1 MTESVTD
8 RPEPAAPAVA
18 PQAEPTGD
26 PAASPAGDPRA
37 AAVPAPPSVPPSPA
51 APPAPRRRRPP
62 ARVLR
67 AVGRWTAAVTVF
79 GVFCAGTAYG
89 ITRMER
95 HEVPGLATASDGRWT
110 YPELTLPALP
120 SGSPRPF
127 APGNE
132 AEVHHADPRE
142 LLVPLPEGAVGAEE
156 AGKGGKGGKAGKD
169 GETEGLPPSKGG
181 WVTIGDYAGLYE
193 EGERDELRQRLADDA
208 VRHIAARGW
217 VMPDGTRTSVHLLRF
232 NSGAVAGDFHTETV
246 YGGLA
251 PGLTLAGAPDSELDE
266 SWPPETAPENVE
278 IEVYD
283 EPEPRGDVHTRHA
296 YLLAGDTVALI
307 VQSRKGTAPA
317 VPFRQTVI
325 LQAQL
330 LG

>member
-1 MTESVTD
+1 MPV
-8 RPEPAAPAVA
+8 P
-18 PQAEPTGD
+18 
-26 PAASPAGDPRA
+26 
-37 AAVPAPPSVPPSPA
+37 PAP
-51 APPAPRRRRPP
+51 PRRRRPS

-67 AVGRWTAAVTVF
+67 AVGRWTAAVGRWTAAVTVF

-89 ITRMER
+89 ITRLER
-95 HEVPGLATASDGRWT
+95 HEVPGLATESDGRWK
-110 YPELTLPALP
+110 YPRLTLPALP

-127 APGNE
+127 AQGNE
-132 AEVHHADPRE
+132 GEIHHADPRE
-142 LLVPLPEGAVGAEE
+142 LLIPLPEGAEE
-156 AGKGGKGGKAGKD
+156 DERAGKD
-169 GETEGLPPSKGG
+169 GGLPPAKGD
-181 WVTIGDYAGLYE
+181 WVTVEDYTGLYAK
-193 EGERDELRQRLADDA
+193 GEHEELRQRLADDA

-232 NSGAVAGDFHTETV
+232 NSGAVADDFHTDAV

-251 PGLTLAGAPDSELDE
+251 PGLTLETAPGSELDE
-266 SWPPETAPENVE
+266 SWPSKAAPENVE

-283 EPEPRGDVHTRHA
+283 EPKPRGETHTRQA

-307 VQSRKGTAPA
+307 VQTRKGTAPA

>member
-8 RPEPAAPAVA
+8 RPEPAAPAV
-18 PQAEPTGD
+18 PPS
-26 PAASPAGDPRA
+26 ASPAAGPWVA
-37 AAVPAPPSVPPSPA
+37 PVPAPPS
-51 APPAPRRRRPP
+51 APPAPKRRRPS

-127 APGNE
+127 ALGNE
-132 AEVHHADPRE
+132 AEIHHADPRE
-142 LLVPLPEGAVGAEE
+142 LLIPLPEGAEE
-156 AGKGGKGGKAGKD
+156 AGKG

-181 WVTIGDYAGLYE
+181 WVTIGDYTGLYE
-193 EGERDELRQRLADDA
+193 KAERDELRQRLADDA

-251 PGLTLAGAPDSELDE
+251 PGLTLAGAPGSELDE

-296 YLLAGDTVALI
+296 YLLAGDTVALV

>member
-1 MTESVTD
+1 MTEPVTD
-8 RPEPAAPAVA
+8 RPEPAAPAVP
-18 PQAEPTGD
+18 PQAEPSTG
-26 PAASPAGDPRA
+26 AARTAQTAQA
-37 AAVPAPPSVPPSPA
+37 AAVPPQPS
-51 APPAPRRRRPP
+51 APPAPVPAVPVPPAPTKRRRPS

-89 ITRMER
+89 ITRLER
-95 HEVPGLATASDGRWT
+95 HEVPGLATESDGRWE
-110 YPELTLPALP
+110 YPRLTLPALP

-127 APGNE
+127 AQGNE
-132 AEVHHADPRE
+132 GEVHHADLRE
-142 LLVPLPEGAVGAEE
+142 LLIPPPEGAEE
-156 AGKGGKGGKAGKD
+156 DGKD
-169 GETEGLPPSKGG
+169 GKDGKDGGLPPAKGG
-181 WVTIGDYAGLYE
+181 WVTVEEYTGLYAK
-193 EGERDELRQRLADDA
+193 GEHEELRQRLADDA

-232 NSGAVAGDFHTETV
+232 NSGAVADDFYTDAV

-251 PGLTLAGAPDSELDE
+251 PGLTLDRAPGSELDE
-266 SWPPETAPENVE
+266 SWPSKAVPENVE

-283 EPEPRGDVHTRHA
+283 EPKPRGETHTRQA

-307 VQSRKGTAPA
+307 VQTRRGTAPA

>member
-1 MTESVTD
+1 MTESMTD
-8 RPEPAAPAVA
+8 RPEPAAPAV
-18 PQAEPTGD
+18 PPRAEPSTG
-26 PAASPAGDPRA
+26 AADTPQ
-37 AAVPAPPSVPPSPA
+37 AAVPPVPAVPVLPVPPK
-51 APPAPRRRRPP
+51 RRRPS

-89 ITRMER
+89 ITRLER
-95 HEVPGLATASDGRWT
+95 HEVPGLATEGDGRWE
-110 YPELTLPALP
+110 YPRLTLPALP

-127 APGNE
+127 AQGNE
-132 AEVHHADPRE
+132 GEVHHADLRE
-142 LLVPLPEGAVGAEE
+142 LLIPLPEGAEGTEE
-156 AGKGGKGGKAGKD
+156 DGKAGKD
-169 GETEGLPPSKGG
+169 GGLPSPKGG
-181 WVTIGDYAGLYE
+181 WVTIGDYTRLYE
-193 EGERDELRQRLADDA
+193 KEDRDELRQRLVDDS

-232 NSGAVAGDFHTETV
+232 NSGAVASAVHAEV
-246 YGGLA
+246 LYGGLA
-251 PGLTLAGAPDSELDE
+251 PGLPLAEAPESKMDE
-266 SWPPETAPENVE
+266 SWPSKAAPENVE

-283 EPEPRGDVHTRHA
+283 EPRPRGETHTRHA
-296 YLLAGDTVALI
+296 YLLAGDTVALV
-307 VQSRKGTAPA
+307 VQTRKGAAPA

>member
-1 MTESVTD
+1 MTD
-8 RPEPAAPAVA
+8 RQEPTAPAV
-18 PQAEPTGD
+18 PPHSPV
-26 PAASPAGDPRA
+26 PAASPAEDPPA
-37 AAVPAPPSVPPSPA
+37 AAVPSPPHGSPAPVPPAPVPA
-51 APPAPRRRRPP
+51 APPKRRRPSP
-62 ARVLR
+62 RVLR
-67 AVGRWTAAVTVF
+67 AVGRWTAAVAVF

-89 ITRMER
+89 ITRLER
-95 HEVPGLATASDGRWT
+95 HEVPGLATESDGRWD
-110 YPELTLPALP
+110 YPRLALPALP

-127 APGNE
+127 AQGNE
-132 AEVHHADPRE
+132 GEVHHADLRE
-142 LLVPLPEGAVGAEE
+142 LLIPLPEGAEE
-156 AGKGGKGGKAGKD
+156 AEDAGKSGED
-169 GETEGLPPSKGG
+169 GGLPPSEGG
-181 WVTIGDYAGLYE
+181 WVTVGDYTGLYE
-193 EGERDELRQRLADDA
+193 KGDRDELRQRLADDS
-208 VRHIAARGW
+208 VRHVAARGW

-232 NSGAVAGDFHTETV
+232 NSGAVASDLHAEV
-246 YGGLA
+246 LYGGLV
-251 PGLTLAGAPDSELDE
+251 PGLPLAEAPESKMDE

-283 EPEPRGDVHTRHA
+283 EPESRGEVHTRHA

>member
-1 MTESVTD
+1 MPV
-8 RPEPAAPAVA
+8 P
-18 PQAEPTGD
+18 
-26 PAASPAGDPRA
+26 
-37 AAVPAPPSVPPSPA
+37 PAPPK
-51 APPAPRRRRPP
+51 RRRPS

-89 ITRMER
+89 ITRLER
-95 HEVPGLATASDGRWT
+95 HEVPGLATESDGRWE
-110 YPELTLPALP
+110 YPRLTLPALP

-127 APGNE
+127 AQGNE
-132 AEVHHADPRE
+132 AEIHHADLRE
-142 LLVPLPEGAVGAEE
+142 LLIPLPEGAEE
-156 AGKGGKGGKAGKD
+156 GGKAGKD
-169 GETEGLPPSKGG
+169 GGLPSPKGG
-181 WVTIGDYAGLYE
+181 WVTVEDYTALYE
-193 EGERDELRQRLADDA
+193 KADRDELRQRLADDA

-232 NSGAVAGDFHTETV
+232 NSGAVAGDLHAEV
-246 YGGLA
+246 LYGGLV
-251 PGLTLAGAPDSELDE
+251 PGLPLAEAPESEMDE
-266 SWPPETAPENVE
+266 SRPPEAVPENVE

-283 EPEPRGDVHTRHA
+283 EPKPRGEAHTRHA

-307 VQSRKGTAPA
+307 VQTREGTAPA